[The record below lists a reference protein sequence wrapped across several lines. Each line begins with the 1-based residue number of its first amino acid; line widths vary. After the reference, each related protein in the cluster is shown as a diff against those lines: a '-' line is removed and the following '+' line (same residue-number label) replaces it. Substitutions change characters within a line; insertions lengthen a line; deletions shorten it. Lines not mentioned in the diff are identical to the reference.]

1 MSFTGV
7 PILFFGLLGER
18 KDMEERCHLCGELA
32 AEFYCTDCELPV
44 CEDCCVMPTYH
55 NMIDYTLCNECGDSR
70 EAEAMKDRER
80 EWKAEA
86 ERKAKKEKI
95 AAVRKVAYWKPENV
109 AKRSVKKEALLL
121 ARKEQHEKQ
130 MKETV
135 RVVAS
140 MFRGM
145 F

>member
-1 MSFTGV
+1 
-7 PILFFGLLGER
+7 
-18 KDMEERCHLCGELA
+18 MEEKCHLCGELA

-44 CEDCCVMPTYH
+44 CEDCCVMPTYL
-55 NMIDYTLCNECGDSR
+55 NQLEETLCNECGDSR

-86 ERKAKKEKI
+86 ERKAKKEKR
-95 AAVRKVAYWKPENV
+95 AAARKIAYWKPEAV
-109 AKRSVKKEALLL
+109 AKRTAKRKALLL
-121 ARKEQHEKQ
+121 ARRKKNEQM
-130 MKETV
+130 MKDAARIV
-135 RVVAS
+135 GS